1 MLGIADVVAIG
12 GFVDSID
19 GLRPSL
25 GSAVG
30 EESLM
35 ELGAGPREIMAGQM
49 HFDGQSIDERIRNA
63 GTLRRHELRF
73 SGSADGARPSSS
85 SSTIAGRDFEAIVR
99 LGGPLAN
106 QAKYRHFI

>member
-30 EESLM
+30 EESLL
-35 ELGAGPREIMAGQM
+35 EIGAGPREIMAGQM
-49 HFDGQSIDERIRNA
+49 HFDGQSIDERIRDA
-63 GTLRRHELRF
+63 GALRRHELRF
-73 SGSADGARPSSS
+73 SGSADGARPPS
-85 SSTIAGRDFEAIVR
+85 SSTTIAGGDFEEIAR
-99 LGGPLAN
+99 LGRPLAN